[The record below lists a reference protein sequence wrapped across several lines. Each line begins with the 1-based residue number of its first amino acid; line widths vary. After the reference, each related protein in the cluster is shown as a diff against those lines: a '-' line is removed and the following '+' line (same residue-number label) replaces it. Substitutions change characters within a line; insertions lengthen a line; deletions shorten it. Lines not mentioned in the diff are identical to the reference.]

1 MSTITIAK
9 EAMIINLVS
18 TITIFELQ

>member
-1 MSTITIAK
+1 MSTITKAK